1 MPLPFHQIDAFS
13 DRPFAGNPAIVYRLE
28 HWLAD
33 EQMQRIAAEH
43 NLAETAF
50 LVREADA
57 WHIRWFTPATEVP
70 LCGHAT
76 LASAKVLFE
85 VYGEPGDSL
94 SFTSLSGVLRVRRL
108 GERLELD
115 FPAIP
120 SGPMEAPQEL
130 ARILGLKPQQ
140 VLTNKDSLLVIV
152 ASEAQVRSCRPL
164 LAELARLPWQGVIV
178 SAPGDNHDFV
188 SRYFAPAIGIDEDP
202 VTGAAHCALTPYW
215 AARLG
220 RKELSAFQ
228 CSARGGELQCRL
240 DGERVRIAG
249 HATLVARGE
258 LYLD

>member
-1 MPLPFHQIDAFS
+1 MSLPFHQVDAFS
-13 DRPFAGNPAIVYRLE
+13 DRPFGGNPAIVYRLE
-28 HWLAD
+28 HWLPD
-33 EQMQRIAAEH
+33 QQMQRIAAEH

-50 LVREADA
+50 LVREADV

-94 SFTSLSGVLRVRRL
+94 ALTCQSGPLTVRRL

-115 FPAIP
+115 FPAQFATPI
-120 SGPMEAPQEL
+120 EAPKEL
-130 ARILGLKPQQ
+130 AALLGVTPQQ
-140 VLTNKDSLLVIV
+140 ALASQERLLVIV
-152 ASEAQVRSCRPL
+152 DSEAQVRACRPI

-178 SAPGDNHDFV
+178 SAVGERHDFV

-202 VTGAAHCALTPYW
+202 VTGAAHCVLIPYW

-220 RKELSAFQ
+220 RNELRAYQ

-240 DGERVRIAG
+240 EGRRVRIAG